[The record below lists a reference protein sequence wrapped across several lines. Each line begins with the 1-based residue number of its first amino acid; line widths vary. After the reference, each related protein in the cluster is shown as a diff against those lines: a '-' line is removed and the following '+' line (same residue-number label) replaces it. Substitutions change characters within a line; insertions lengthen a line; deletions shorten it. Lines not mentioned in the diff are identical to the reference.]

1 MLKGV
6 WKFSNFN
13 LPSFKTLAYYG
24 KMDEIYKIMN
34 IGVSIHNMS
43 IEDKKDNN
51 LVILFDPANVG

>member
-1 MLKGV
+1 
-6 WKFSNFN
+6 